1 MKKILYTIGLAL
13 LAVGCTDDYTDW
25 ANPFKNDPEAA
36 KSMSMT
42 ISPVSTIDL
51 ATVTTETVQIFMP
64 TITIEDEAETTYQA
78 KIYGPEEGDEAEF
91 EVGADGSVAKDILED
106 AVYTLYGQR
115 PVELAI
121 PMDVSGFVKV
131 GGQTFKA
138 FGNTTLS
145 VIPNAPEIEAAYY
158 LTGSI
163 NGWDNSDTTYKLTND
178 GSDPYE
184 NPTFTLRIPA
194 PEEGGNIE
202 FKMTPESGL
211 GGDWSKCLAAG
222 DEGKFKYNNDGGN
235 LTIEAVE
242 GAKFY
247 DLTFNMLDQTWEV
260 KALLFDIEQSWYL
273 TGSINGWNN
282 SDTTYKLTND
292 GSDPYE
298 NPTFTLRIPAPEE
311 GGNIDFKMT
320 PESGLGGNWSKC
332 LAAGSGAAGTFAY
345 NNDGG
350 NLVIEAVEGAKFYDL
365 TFNMMEL
372 TWSYKAISFDPFV
385 FFIGATDGW
394 ANAEQKLA
402 LTDEAAGIYT
412 GYVYCADPNGWGNC
426 FKFQKVAGDWGTE
439 INTDHMTGGMTGG
452 VGLHD
457 GDTNFELKDGEGV
470 YFFTLNLSD
479 NSLNALKVEKMGIIG
494 DFNGWG
500 GDVEMTW
507 NATDYCFEAT
517 GAGVNANGWKFR
529 VNADWGINLGSNDSA
544 EPSLILD
551 DLVANGKNIGVAGST
566 IKLYPTRKTSDKI
579 YCTVE

>member
-1 MKKILYTIGLAL
+1 MKKLLYTIGVAL
-13 LAVGCTDDYTDW
+13 LAVSCTEDYTDW

-36 KSMSMT
+36 KSMSMS
-42 ISPVSTIDL
+42 INPVATIDL
-51 ATVTTETVQIFMP
+51 SKVTTETIQIFSP
-64 TITIEDEAETTYQA
+64 TITIDDEAQTTFEAMLLGDDGISDATFNVNSDGTVQKDVLET
-78 KIYGPEEGDEAEF
+78 
-91 EVGADGSVAKDILED
+91 
-106 AVYTLYGQR
+106 AVYSLYGQR
-115 PVELAI
+115 PVERAI
-121 PMDVSGFVKV
+121 PMSVTGLVNI
-131 GGQTFKA
+131 GGQTFKG
-138 FGNTTLS
+138 FGETTLK

-163 NGWDNSDTTYKLTND
+163 NGWNNTDTTYKLTND

-184 NPTFTLRIPA
+184 NPTFTCRIPA
-194 PEEGGNIE
+194 PEDGSNIE

-235 LTIEAVE
+235 LVINAVA

-247 DLTFNMLDQTWEV
+247 DLTFNMLDQTWEA
-260 KALLFDIEQSWYL
+260 KALLFDIEKNWYL

-282 SDTTYKLTND
+282 TDTTYKLTND
-292 GSDPYE
+292 GGDPYA
-298 NPTFTLRIPAPEE
+298 NPTFTMRIPAPED
-311 GGNIDFKMT
+311 GSNIEFKMT

-332 LAAGSGAAGTFAY
+332 LAAGNGPVGTFAY
-345 NNDGG
+345 NNEGG
-350 NLVIEAVEGAKFYDL
+350 NLVIEAVEGAKYYDV
-365 TFNMMEL
+365 TFNMMAL
-372 TWSYKAISFDPFV
+372 TWSYKAITFNPFV

-402 LTDEAAGIYT
+402 LTDEGAGIYT

-439 INTDHMTGGMTGG
+439 INTGHMTGGMTGG

-457 GDTNFELKDGEGV
+457 GDTNFEIKDGEGV
-470 YFFTLNLSD
+470 YFFTLNLSA
-479 NSLNALKVEKMGIIG
+479 NTLNALKVEKMGIIG

-500 GDVEMTW
+500 GDVEMKW

-517 GAGVNANGWKFR
+517 GAGVTANGWKFR

-544 EPSLILD
+544 EPSKVLA
-551 DLVANGKNIGVAGST
+551 DLVANGKNIGVAGNT
-566 IKLYPTRKTSDKI
+566 VKLYPTRKTSDKI

>member
-13 LAVGCTDDYTDW
+13 LAVSCTEDYKDW

-36 KSMSMT
+36 KTMT
-42 ISPVSTIDL
+42 MNISPVATIDL
-51 ATVTTETVQIFMP
+51 ATVTAEAVQVFSPSIA
-64 TITIEDEAETTYQA
+64 IDDEAEAVYETTL
-78 KIYGPEEGDEAEF
+78 YGPEEGDEASF
-91 EVGADGSVAKDILED
+91 NAGTDGSVSKEVLET
-106 AVYTLYGQR
+106 AVYSLYGQR
-115 PVELAI
+115 PVQLSI
-121 PMDVSGFVKV
+121 PMKVVGLVRV

-138 FGNTTLS
+138 IGNTTLS

-163 NGWDNSDTTYKLTND
+163 NGWDNSDKTYKLTND

-184 NPTFTLRIPA
+184 NPTFTCRIPA
-194 PEEGGNIE
+194 PEDGSNVE
-202 FKMTPESGL
+202 FKMTPESGI
-211 GGDWSKCLAAG
+211 GGDWSKCLAGG

-235 LTIEAVE
+235 LVINAVA

-247 DLTFNMLDQTWEV
+247 DLTFNMLDQTWEA
-260 KALLFDIEQSWYL
+260 KALLFDIEQNWYF
-273 TGSINGWNN
+273 TGSLNGWNN

-292 GSDPYE
+292 GSDPYQ
-298 NPTFTLRIPAPEE
+298 NPTFTMRIPAPED
-311 GGNIDFKMT
+311 GSNIEFKMT

-332 LAAGSGAAGTFAY
+332 LAAGNNGEGTFAY
-345 NNDGG
+345 NNEGG
-350 NLVIEAVEGAKFYDL
+350 NLVINAVAGAKFYDV

-385 FFIGATDGW
+385 YFIGATDGW

-402 LTDEAAGIYT
+402 AVSDGVYT
-412 GYVYCADPNGWGNC
+412 GFLYVADPNGWGLE
-426 FKFQKVAGDWGTE
+426 FKFQLEPGNWDKQLNSNNLAEVSGDFE
-439 INTDHMTGGMTGG
+439 KGG
-452 VGLHD
+452 D
-457 GDTNFELKDGEGV
+457 NIKASAGEGV
-470 YFFTLNLSD
+470 YFVNLDLNTNVLS
-479 NSLNALKVEKMGIIG
+479 ATKVEKMGIIG

-500 GDVEMTW
+500 GDVDMTW

-529 VNADWGINLGSNDSA
+529 INADWGINLGGA
-544 EPSLILD
+544 TLT
-551 DLVANGKNIGVAGST
+551 DLVANGDNLTAVGNT

>member
-13 LAVGCTDDYTDW
+13 LAVSCTEDYKDW

-36 KSMSMT
+36 KTMT
-42 ISPVSTIDL
+42 MNISPVATIDL
-51 ATVTTETVQIFMP
+51 ATVTAEAVQVFSPSIA
-64 TITIEDEAETTYQA
+64 IDDEAEAVYETTL
-78 KIYGPEEGDEAEF
+78 YGPEEGDETSFNA
-91 EVGADGSVAKDILED
+91 GPDGSVSKEVLET
-106 AVYTLYGQR
+106 AVYSLYGQR
-115 PVELAI
+115 PVQLSI
-121 PMDVSGFVKV
+121 PMKVVGLVRV

-138 FGNTTLS
+138 IGNTTLS

-163 NGWDNSDTTYKLTND
+163 NGWDNSDKTYKLTND

-184 NPTFTLRIPA
+184 NPTFTCRIPA
-194 PEEGGNIE
+194 PEDGSNVE
-202 FKMTPESGL
+202 FKMTPESGI
-211 GGDWSKCLAAG
+211 GGDWSKCLAGG

-235 LTIEAVE
+235 LVINAVA

-247 DLTFNMLDQTWEV
+247 DLTFNMLDQTWEA
-260 KALLFDIEQSWYL
+260 KALLFDIEQNWYF
-273 TGSINGWNN
+273 TGSLNGWNN

-292 GSDPYE
+292 GSDPYA
-298 NPTFTLRIPAPEE
+298 NPTFTMRIPAPED
-311 GGNIDFKMT
+311 GSNIEFKMT

-332 LAAGSGAAGTFAY
+332 LAAGNNGEGTFAY
-345 NNDGG
+345 NNEGG
-350 NLVIEAVEGAKFYDL
+350 NLVIEAVEGAKFYDV
-365 TFNMMEL
+365 TFNMMAL

-385 FFIGATDGW
+385 YFIGATDGW

-402 LTDEAAGIYT
+402 AVSDGVYT
-412 GYVYCADPNGWGNC
+412 GFLYVADPNGWGLE
-426 FKFQKVAGDWGTE
+426 FKFQLEPGNWDKQLNSNNLAEVSGDFE
-439 INTDHMTGGMTGG
+439 KGG
-452 VGLHD
+452 D
-457 GDTNFELKDGEGV
+457 NIKASAGEGV
-470 YFFTLNLSD
+470 YFVNLDLNTNVLS
-479 NSLNALKVEKMGIIG
+479 ATKVEKMGIIG

-529 VNADWGINLGSNDSA
+529 INADWGINLGGA
-544 EPSLILD
+544 TLT
-551 DLVANGKNIGVAGST
+551 DLVANGDNLTAVGNT